1 MRPISCASP
10 IACPSVIALLFLAAL
25 LSYATF
31 GPPHAMLAQSHPPAR
46 GTDDLPPLLQA
57 AASGRIDEV
66 RRLLQTGADANEK
79 LNGIGLTALMLAAGR
94 GDVQIV
100 KILLQAGA
108 NPNAAGGVAHVGFFT
123 PLNMAMNPQ
132 TKNRFEVIDALI
144 AGGAQLNPPPSFPE
158 SPLDA
163 AVVHGDIEMIKFLLK
178 RGSDVNWEDEVGH
191 TALVTA
197 ISMGDRNVAV
207 VKLLLDSG
215 ADPNKPRLLSGYD
228 CHSHLKSL
236 NESRRVSRDKVT
248 EEIRRLII
256 RAGGKSR
263 SRRSHGDLCKPW

>member
-1 MRPISCASP
+1 
-10 IACPSVIALLFLAAL
+10 
-25 LSYATF
+25 
-31 GPPHAMLAQSHPPAR
+31 MLAQSHPPAR
-46 GTDDLPPLLQA
+46 GADDLPPLLQA

-215 ADPNKPRLLSGYD
+215 ADPNKRSPYDGPLHVAVRFGPPELVSALLDAGADIELAGYGGI
-228 CHSHLKSL
+228 HPLHGAAQAGQS
-236 NESRRVSRDKVT
+236 KV
-248 EEIRRLII
+248 L
-256 RAGGKSR
+256 AV
-263 SRRSHGDLCKPW
+263 LLA